1 MTQNKIC
8 ILGESWGEQEERERT
23 PFVGPSGYYLNQW
36 LSAVGIKRS
45 DCLVTNVF
53 NLRPQPSNDIINLC
67 GKKSEISH
75 ELGPLS
81 SGKYVLDKYLGEIDR
96 LKNELI
102 AFQPGLLIALG
113 GTAAWACH
121 GDGRISQVRGT
132 VSTATRLGNI
142 KTVATYHP
150 AAVLRDWGLRP
161 IVLMDLA
168 KAERQSHFLEIRRP
182 QRFITI
188 DPSLRDL
195 WDYFPKL
202 SASRYLSVDIE
213 TAGAQVTCIGFAP
226 TTYEALHV
234 PFTDP
239 RQPDGNY
246 WQSASDELK
255 AVDFV
260 RRVLALPVRK
270 VFQNGLYDVQFLW
283 RTLGLPTV
291 NWTDDTMLLS
301 HAINPEL
308 EKGLAFMG
316 SIYTDESQWKLT
328 HREKIMTIKEGA

>member
-1 MTQNKIC
+1 VQGRIVL
-8 ILGESWGEQEERERT
+8 LGEAWGEQEERERT

-36 LSAVGIKRS
+36 LSAVGINRS

-53 NLRPQPSNDIINLC
+53 NIRPKPSNDIANLC
-67 GKKSEISH
+67 GKKSDVKH
-75 ELGPLS
+75 NLGPLS
-81 SGKYVLDKYLGEIDR
+81 SGKYVLDRYLGELSR
-96 LKNELI
+96 LSDEIN
-102 AFQPGLLIALG
+102 AFRPGLIIALG

-132 VSTATRLGNI
+132 ATSATRLGNI
-142 KTVATYHP
+142 KTICTYHP

-168 KAERQSHFLEIRRP
+168 KAERESHFLEIRRP

-188 DPSLRDL
+188 DPTLDDL
-195 WDYFPKL
+195 WEYFPKL
-202 SASRYLSVDIE
+202 AQTKILSVDIE
-213 TAGAQVTCIGFAP
+213 TAGSQVTCIGFAP
-226 TTYEALHV
+226 TPKEALHV

-239 RQPDGNY
+239 RQEDGNY
-246 WQSASDELK
+246 WRSSQEELK

-260 RRVLALPVRK
+260 REVLALPNGK

-283 RTLGLPTV
+283 RCLGIPV
-291 NWTDDTMLLS
+291 KNWVHDTMLLS

-316 SIYTDESQWKLT
+316 SILTDEPAWKLM
-328 HREKIMTIKEGA
+328 HREKTMTIKEGA